1 MVYTL
6 QLYDGE
12 IASSEVSYV
21 LSSQNTSETK
31 KRTRKVLVV
40 DDEPDV
46 VITLKMGLEDTG
58 LFEVYTFTNP
68 EEALRDFKPG
78 FYDFVLIDIKMSR
91 VSGYELFDSIRKK
104 DNKVKGCFI
113 TALEIDYDTIRKH
126 FPTLEMECYIKK
138 PIAIDDL
145 IKKINKELKG
155 EN

>member
-12 IASSEVSYV
+12 IASSYVSYV
-21 LSSQNTSETK
+21 SGSQNSSESK
-31 KRTRKVLVV
+31 KRIRKVLVV

-58 LFEVYTFTNP
+58 LFEVYTYTNP
-68 EEALRDFKPG
+68 EAALRDFKPG
-78 FYDFVLIDIKMSR
+78 FYDFVLIDIKMSKI
-91 VSGYELFDSIRKK
+91 SGYDLFDSIRKI

-113 TALEIDYDTIRKH
+113 TALEIDYDAIRKR

-138 PIAIDDL
+138 PIAIDEL
-145 IKKINKELKG
+145 IKKINKELIG
-155 EN
+155 EK

>member
-1 MVYTL
+1 M
-6 QLYDGE
+6 
-12 IASSEVSYV
+12 
-21 LSSQNTSETK
+21 
-31 KRTRKVLVV
+31 

-46 VITLKMGLEDTG
+46 IITLKMGLEDTG

-91 VSGYELFDSIRKK
+91 MSGYELFDSIRKK

-113 TALEIDYDTIRKH
+113 TALEIDYDAIRKH
-126 FPTLEMECYIKK
+126 FPTLERECYIKK

-145 IKKINKELKG
+145 IKKINNELKG

>member
-12 IASSEVSYV
+12 IASSYVSHV
-21 LSSQNTSETK
+21 SGSQNTSESK
-31 KRTRKVLVV
+31 KRTKKVLVV

-46 VITLKMGLEDTG
+46 IITLKMGLEDTG

-91 VSGYELFDSIRKK
+91 MSGYELFDSIRKK

-113 TALEIDYDTIRKH
+113 TALEIDYDAIRKH
-126 FPTLEMECYIKK
+126 FPTLERECYIKK

-145 IKKINKELKG
+145 IKKINNELKG